1 MIKDIVTDKN
11 QLEIACVPVLD
22 MALAGMIINDLIDT
36 ASHWQTQ
43 PIGCLGLSANQI
55 GYPYN
60 VFIMWHC
67 GNWQAMINPEV
78 IWESPEIM
86 KKGEGCLSFPKIK
99 RKMTRNKKITVR
111 FTALRK
117 KDPLEIRYT
126 GMTARIIQH
135 EMDHLVGKHI

>member
-1 MIKDIVTDKN
+1 VISIIVTDPKT
-11 QLEIACVPVLD
+11 LEEPCQPIDD
-22 MALAGMIINDLIDT
+22 MELAGKIITDLIDT
-36 ASHWQTQ
+36 ARYWQTC

-60 VFIMWHC
+60 VFVMWHC

-78 IWESPEIM
+78 VWESPEIM

-99 RKMTRNKKITVR
+99 RKMTRFKKITVR
-111 FTALRK
+111 FSALRK

-135 EMDHLVGKHI
+135 EMDHLAGKHI